1 LFFDRVQS
9 GERSTVSVDILCDS
23 TVPSHRND
31 HRREAMPIW
40 SNEHRRRHRRRP
52 PHGFSLIEALI
63 VLVIMVVLAAYGL
76 PALQLALTRAKLSGT
91 ARQVMVFLGSS
102 RVASMRLGRDVVVRP
117 DYGSQ
122 RLVAFVDE
130 DSDRQWDVGE
140 DELASMPL
148 ADGSGTRGVH
158 LMGPNGVIPT
168 ATEPAQSVQGLTL
181 VAGGNLRVAVF
192 QPDGSVRDPGGLRVS
207 DGRPRPN
214 VFEVRIDPP
223 ATARVELLKFVH
235 EDVSGVDPIADPPG
249 SWYPQGGG
257 AWEWY

>member
-1 LFFDRVQS
+1 
-9 GERSTVSVDILCDS
+9 
-23 TVPSHRND
+23 
-31 HRREAMPIW
+31 MPILNRDRQRL
-40 SNEHRRRHRRRP
+40 SR
-52 PHGFSLIEALI
+52 GFSLIEALI
-63 VLVIMVVLAAYGL
+63 VLAIMVVLAAYAL
-76 PALQLALTRAKLSGT
+76 PAIQLAMARAKLNGS
-91 ARQVMVFLGSS
+91 AREVMVFLGSS
-102 RVASMRLGRDVVVRP
+102 RIAAMRLGRDVVVRP
-117 DYGSQ
+117 EYASQ

-130 DSDRQWDVGE
+130 DGDRQWDAGE
-140 DELASMPL
+140 DELATMPV
-148 ADGSGTRGVH
+148 ADGSGNRGVH
-158 LMGPNGVIPT
+158 LMGPNGIAAT

-207 DGRPRPN
+207 DGRARPN

-235 EDVSGVDPIADPPG
+235 EDVAGIDPSADPPG